1 MLPKELKMSVQAM
14 MDVFSTALRGLF
26 IVFTIASITFSLPD

>member
-1 MLPKELKMSVQAM
+1 